1 MKRRILVALALLAP
15 SARAQERV
23 PPPAPPSEPSER
35 QNLVLFLVDDLGW
48 QDTSVSFGAPK
59 SAANDHY
66 RTPNLERLAARGMRF
81 TNAYASAPVCTPTRT
96 SILTG
101 MSPARSR
108 ITFWTFDPENPPG
121 SPYRGVAPPS
131 WNARGL
137 SRDDVTLP
145 KLLKAAGYR
154 TIHVGKAH
162 FGASGTSG
170 SDPTRLG
177 FDENVAGHAAGSPAS
192 YLGLDSFS
200 LAGRAK
206 KLERKSI
213 WDVPGLEAYHGKDV
227 FLEEALALE
236 AASRVREAV
245 RLAQPFYLS
254 FAPYAVHTPIQAN
267 PRYLGRYLEGHPD
280 LDPIERAYATMVETV
295 DAALGTLLDLLDE
308 LGVAER
314 TVIVF
319 SSDNGGL
326 TTHDRG
332 GTPLTHNAPLRS
344 GKGSACEGGLRVPT
358 IVVWPGVVAAGS
370 VSDVPIVSH
379 DFFPTLLS
387 IAGATIPSEH
397 AARVDGADL
406 SPILRGKKDAGLARP
421 LVWHQPH
428 YWGKEG
434 PGLGPFSAIRSGPWK
449 LIYYHA
455 DRRFELF
462 DLEHDL
468 GETRDLSSSE
478 PKRVLELA
486 TELDAVLAQVG
497 AQLSIDVETKK
508 PIEGPA
514 SAARR

>member
-1 MKRRILVALALLAP
+1 MSAARRTFLALTLLAVP
-15 SARAQERV
+15 GSAQEPQRS
-23 PPPAPPSEPSER
+23 APLER
-35 QNLVLFLVDDLGW
+35 PNLVLFLVDDLGW
-48 QDTSVSFGAPK
+48 QDTSVSFGAAK
-59 SAANDHY
+59 TRANDHFH
-66 RTPNLERLAARGMRF
+66 TPNVERLAARGMRF
-81 TNAYASAPVCTPTRT
+81 TNAYSSAPVCTPTRT

-101 MSPARSR
+101 ISPARSH
-108 ITFWTFDPENPPG
+108 ITFWTFDAKNPAG
-121 SPYRGVAPPS
+121 SAYRGVAPPD

-137 SRDDVTLP
+137 SREALTLP

-154 TIHVGKAH
+154 TLHVGKAH

-170 SDPTRLG
+170 ADPTRLG
-177 FDENVAGHAAGSPAS
+177 FDESVAGHAAGSPAS
-192 YLGLDSFS
+192 YLGLDSFA
-200 LAGRAK
+200 LAGK
-206 KLERKSI
+206 KGGRKSI

-245 RLAQPFYLS
+245 TDGVPFYLS

-267 PRYLGRYLEGHPD
+267 RRYLERYAD
-280 LDPIERAYATMVETV
+280 LDPVERAYATMVETV
-295 DAALGTLLDLLDE
+295 DAALGTLLDLFDE
-308 LGVAER
+308 LGIAER

-332 GTPLTHNAPLRS
+332 GKPLTHNAPLRS
-344 GKGSACEGGLRVPT
+344 GKGSAGEGGLRVPT
-358 IVVWPGVVAAGS
+358 IVAWPGAAAAGS
-370 VSDVPIVSH
+370 LCDVPSVSH

-387 IAGATIPSEH
+387 IAGVSLPSEH
-397 AARVDGADL
+397 AALVDGADL
-406 SPILRGKKDAGLARP
+406 SPLLRGESGFNASRP

-434 PGLGPFSAIRSGPWK
+434 PGLGPFSAIRAGPWK

-455 DRRFELF
+455 ERRFELF
-462 DLEHDL
+462 NLEDDL
-468 GETRDLSSSE
+468 GETRDLAASQPE
-478 PKRVLELA
+478 RVLELA
-486 TELDAVLAQVG
+486 TELDAVLSRVG
-497 AQLSIDVETKK
+497 AQLSLDVETKK